1 MEILGIITLTLF
13 VNITSTIIS
22 MIIGIFLGYHLFYTK
37 LKARKYIIV
46 FNRTMMSLPPVV
58 LGLIVY
64 LLFRRNGVFAF
75 LQWLYTPQIL
85 VVTQVLLITP
95 IIAGHFFDLLENEGD
110 DIMYYLKALGANRYE
125 QFINML
131 IEQKGNVIV
140 ICTLGF
146 SRAVSEV
153 GAITIA
159 GGNIRGKTRMMT
171 TSISMLQS
179 QGEIGE
185 AITFGVILLLIA
197 FSIQFVLHY
206 FKER

>member
-1 MEILGIITLTLF
+1 MEILHIITLTLF
-13 VNITSTIIS
+13 VNISATIIS
-22 MIIGIFLGYHLFYTK
+22 MIFGIFFGYHLFYTK
-37 LKARKYIIV
+37 LKCRKYFIV

-64 LLFRRNGVFAF
+64 LLFRRSGVFAF
-75 LQWLYTPQIL
+75 LQWLYTVKIL
-85 VVTQVLLITP
+85 ILTQVILITP

-110 DIMYYLKALGANRYE
+110 AIMYYLKALGANRRE
-125 QFINML
+125 QFFNML
-131 IEQKGNVIV
+131 IEQKANIIV

-153 GAITIA
+153 GAVTIT
-159 GGNIRGKTRMMT
+159 GGNIRNKTRMMT

-179 QGEIGE
+179 QGEIE
-185 AITFGVILLLIA
+185 MAITFGVVLLLIA